1 LWGDGSQQESI
12 NLMNPVP
19 GDIVSV
25 IVTDLETG
33 CSTETI
39 DTINENGPEIS
50 VNPPGGILCAGDPNG
65 IDFLFS
71 IEQGNAPFVY
81 QWTTPVD
88 SIPNMT
94 MPIFNEV
101 GVYSVIVTD
110 FFQCSNEV
118 FFEIVAGEPTV
129 AEFSYEISGD
139 SVLFTNL
146 SQHGLE
152 TVWYFG
158 DGNSSSEEDPVHHY
172 QVSGTYT
179 VLMISI
185 GYCNSDTISREITV
199 TGVATKDLNSSH
211 PEIYVIPNPND
222 GTFALLAQEKH
233 AEVVRIFDMLGR
245 DVPFTQEDTGR
256 VQISSSL
263 PGIYTVVARQGSI
276 RYIARVIIQ

>member
-1 LWGDGSQQESI
+1 
-12 NLMNPVP
+12 
-19 GDIVSV
+19 
-25 IVTDLETG
+25 
-33 CSTETI
+33 
-39 DTINENGPEIS
+39 
-50 VNPPGGILCAGDPNG
+50 
-65 IDFLFS
+65 
-71 IEQGNAPFVY
+71 
-81 QWTTPVD
+81 
-88 SIPNMT
+88 MT